1 MMSPSKRGRGHR
13 IRILSIGFG
22 AVLSCWSCTKTAAP
36 SLRILAFRD
45 RQSTALRESLPDF
58 EKAYGISVQMDD
70 IPAESMATKMM
81 TDLAAGGTYDVYAM
95 DEPFVPQFASS
106 LLPVKEWPQGE
117 GKWDAKNFE
126 DASLEAASV
135 DGVLMGLPVN
145 GNVYQYIYRKD
156 LFESPLEKENF
167 LKQYGRVLSPAKTF
181 PEILELA
188 RFFHRPPKLYGFA
201 PFTKMSEGTTV
212 ELLWLFSGFGI
223 APGSGGPARNTI
235 EEALNFYG
243 SLLKTAP
250 KSAKSWHHT
259 ERMTAY
265 AKGKIAQMVT
275 WNSFFFDLEDE
286 DKSLVAGKTGYAP
299 SPGTSKTSIAGSWIA
314 GVRRSSPEARHA
326 AEFVRWWTS
335 KALGEK
341 LIPLGLSS
349 PRRDLLTEPTLAQKF
364 PWLEATHLNF
374 EAAFL
379 RPRHTDYR
387 SISSDLSKVFTR
399 WIAGQEETANATDQL
414 VTAYARLERIAAPV
428 PSGTLNLKDER
439 SKVSPDVSGMTG
451 DAPPQNK
458 VK

>member
-1 MMSPSKRGRGHR
+1 MSPRSRGRGHG
-13 IRILSIGFG
+13 IKILGLGLVAGLGF
-22 AVLSCWSCTKTAAP
+22 ASCTKTATP
-36 SLRILAFRD
+36 SLRILTFRD
-45 RQSTALRESLPDF
+45 RQSAALRESLPDF
-58 EKAYGISVQMDD
+58 EKTYGIVVQMDD

-106 LLPVKEWPQGE
+106 LLPVKEWPQST

-135 DGVLMGLPVN
+135 DGILMGLPVN

-167 LKQYGRVLSPAKTF
+167 QKQYGKALAPAKTF
-181 PEILELA
+181 AEILELA

-223 APGSGGPARNTI
+223 TPGKGVPTRNTI

-243 SLLKTAP
+243 NLLKTAP

-299 SPGTSKTSIAGSWIA
+299 SPGTSKTSMAGSWIA
-314 GVRRSSPEARHA
+314 GVRRGSPDAEHA
-326 AEFVRWWTS
+326 ADFVRWWTS

-379 RPRHTDYR
+379 RPRHADYR

-399 WIAGQEETANATDQL
+399 WIAGQEETLGASDQL
-414 VTAYARLERIAAPV
+414 ITAYTRLERIASHV
-428 PSGTLNLKDER
+428 PSGTLNPKDER
-439 SKVSPDVSGMTG
+439 SNLSPEGSGAIG
-451 DAPPQNK
+451 DTTPQKK

>member
-1 MMSPSKRGRGHR
+1 MSLSRRGGGHW
-13 IRILSIGFG
+13 IKILGFG
-22 AVLSCWSCTKTAAP
+22 VGLALWSCTKTTSP
-36 SLRILAFRD
+36 SLRILTFRD
-45 RQSTALRESLPDF
+45 RQSFALRESLPEF
-58 EKAYGISVQMDD
+58 EKTYGISVQMDD

-95 DEPFVPQFASS
+95 DEPFVPQFAAS
-106 LLPVKEWPQGE
+106 LLPVKEWPQSQTNG
-117 GKWDAKNFE
+117 DPKNFE

-156 LFESPLEKENF
+156 LFESPLEKENY
-167 LKQYGRVLSPAKTF
+167 LKQYGKALAPAKTF
-181 PEILELA
+181 AEILELA

-223 APGSGGPARNTI
+223 TPGHGVPHRNTI
-235 EEALNFYG
+235 EESLNFYG
-243 SLLKTAP
+243 NLLKTAP

-299 SPGTSKTSIAGSWIA
+299 SPGASKTSIAGSWIA
-314 GVRRSSPEARHA
+314 GVRRGSQEAGHA
-326 AEFVRWWTS
+326 ADFVRWWTS
-335 KALGEK
+335 KELGEK

-349 PRRDLLTEPTLAQKF
+349 PRRDLLTEPTLARRF
-364 PWLEATHLNF
+364 PWLETTHLNF
-374 EAAFL
+374 EASFL

-387 SISSDLSKVFTR
+387 SISSDLSKIFTR
-399 WIAGQEETANATDQL
+399 WIAGQEETASASEQL
-414 VTAYARLERIAAPV
+414 VMAFTRLERIAAALPTGRPAPKNERSTRSQE
-428 PSGTLNLKDER
+428 PSGSTL
-439 SKVSPDVSGMTG
+439 VPT
-451 DAPPQNK
+451 PQKK